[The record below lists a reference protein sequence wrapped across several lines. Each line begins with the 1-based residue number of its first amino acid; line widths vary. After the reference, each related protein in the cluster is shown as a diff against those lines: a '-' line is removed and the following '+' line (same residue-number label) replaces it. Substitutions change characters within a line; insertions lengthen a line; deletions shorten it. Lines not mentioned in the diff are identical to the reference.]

1 MIGLP
6 FKEGKIMSKKPIVT
20 IESQIKGLD
29 DLKKKFDI
37 VEIDESNEKYN
48 LLTCKDLVK
57 RFGSNIDYS
66 VWIQLKINKG
76 HTKNTNYGTPK
87 DSKLYLEDCL
97 LDLNNWV
104 EVLINFDKN
113 NSNQQLSLFEE
124 DNVLELE
131 KEPVS
136 PSGGEDNA
144 WNGYFKKSEKVR
156 KNNLLKQYSF
166 FELFDDHS
174 SSWLY
179 TNIDW
184 RKFIPSQNEIVTMVK
199 NTILKY
205 KDKPGRYED
214 GWFDDTSK
222 WITRDGALSDYEL
235 FERVRFQLRLY
246 LVPYKSFGR
255 VSTDL
260 CFSHSYYK
268 ESVHYRFYFNNGI
281 LETCGTCDYDKKD
294 LPKYNIYSEEL
305 IGWLRDT
312 LNVPYKEIDS
322 DDEILKKGVEQFL
335 NSYLWYGKE
344 EYNWQIRIKN
354 FKDWKAFKAD
364 FFSFKKEKNIE
375 NNGSSSFCGYDG
387 YRGSLDFDKNKYGL
401 RIVQK
406 KKLREQLNR
415 EIIPTDYN
423 DESLVFDL
431 KGDEVFKKAY
441 ELFGSSIKQ
450 LSLLDFI

>member
-87 DSKLYLEDCL
+87 DSKSYLEDCL

-144 WNGYFKKSEKVR
+144 WNGSFKKSEKVR
-156 KNNLLKQYSF
+156 KNNLLK
-166 FELFDDHS
+166 LI
-174 SSWLY
+174 WL
-179 TNIDW
+179 
-184 RKFIPSQNEIVTMVK
+184 
-199 NTILKY
+199 
-205 KDKPGRYED
+205 
-214 GWFDDTSK
+214 
-222 WITRDGALSDYEL
+222 
-235 FERVRFQLRLY
+235 
-246 LVPYKSFGR
+246 
-255 VSTDL
+255 
-260 CFSHSYYK
+260 H
-268 ESVHYRFYFNNGI
+268 
-281 LETCGTCDYDKKD
+281 
-294 LPKYNIYSEEL
+294 
-305 IGWLRDT
+305 
-312 LNVPYKEIDS
+312 
-322 DDEILKKGVEQFL
+322 
-335 NSYLWYGKE
+335 
-344 EYNWQIRIKN
+344 
-354 FKDWKAFKAD
+354 
-364 FFSFKKEKNIE
+364 
-375 NNGSSSFCGYDG
+375 
-387 YRGSLDFDKNKYGL
+387 
-401 RIVQK
+401 
-406 KKLREQLNR
+406 
-415 EIIPTDYN
+415 
-423 DESLVFDL
+423 
-431 KGDEVFKKAY
+431 
-441 ELFGSSIKQ
+441 
-450 LSLLDFI
+450 